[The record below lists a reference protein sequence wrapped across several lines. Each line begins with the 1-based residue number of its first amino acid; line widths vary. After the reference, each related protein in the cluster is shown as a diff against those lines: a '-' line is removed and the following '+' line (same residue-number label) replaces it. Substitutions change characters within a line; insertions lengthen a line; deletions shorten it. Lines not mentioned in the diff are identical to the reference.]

1 MLHARFQKVLV
12 ALPLFLSPLPATAN
26 STSALPSLDSINKAL
41 KSAPLDPILNYW
53 AALSYE
59 TTSVIG
65 TDRREMARV
74 GYAMA
79 VKSDPSFWP
88 AHVQLGLMAM
98 EDRDART
105 AQLHLL
111 AAALLQPDEP
121 TIFYTLAR
129 AAFCTGDLHV
139 AMSAWNR
146 ATALR
151 APKSTQDYVTGA
163 AVLAR
168 AGQMDKARVY
178 LDQLK
183 VTHAPIPVMI
193 NLAGA
198 TGGNEAIVEPQV
210 PLRKEGNGNAAKMG
224 MVDVIILRRDEG
236 SLKLSGINLL
246 DSLNLQFGTTLINS
260 SWKSSRDRIEGGM
273 TSSTLDI
280 GRDLTVTIPS
290 VTYSLNVANSQGG
303 QSTVQAQQA
312 LLIYDGQTSKIH
324 IGSTLTFATDGDLES
339 AVATK
344 EDGLNLEIGAKFSD
358 DGAVKLDINASLEDF
373 VPGGGPGS
381 FRQSVQ
387 TEKTTTSVTASLR
400 FGETILI
407 ASGEQSLNSRSYDRT
422 PIFSSLPLLG
432 NLFNSKIR
440 TTADSSVLILL
451 TLRPRS
457 SHELPHD
464 SEAERLQFDNL
475 RNRLLDQLDTDNA
488 SPSPN
493 RFTPEHKA
501 MSFRVD
507 NPARLHDADY
517 LKRAGLS
524 DIGNQYQSRLAGAH

>member
-1 MLHARFQKVLV
+1 MLHARFRHVLV
-12 ALPLFLSPLPATAN
+12 VLPLIINPSTARAKSIPAH
-26 STSALPSLDSINKAL
+26 PSLVSINRAL
-41 KSAPLDPILNYW
+41 KSAPLDPVLNYW

-79 VKSDPSFWP
+79 VKSDPTFWP
-88 AHVQLGLMAM
+88 AHVQLGMMAM

-105 AQLHLL
+105 AQLHLI
-111 AAALLQPDEP
+111 AAAVLQPDEP

-129 AAFCTGDLHV
+129 AAFCNGDLPL
-139 AMSAWNR
+139 AMRAWNR

-151 APKSTQDYVTGA
+151 TPKSTQDYVTGA

-168 AGQMDKARVY
+168 AGRMDKARIY
-178 LDQLK
+178 LEQLK
-183 VTHAPIPVMI
+183 AIRAPIPGMI
-193 NLAGA
+193 SLAGA
-198 TGGNEAIVEPQV
+198 AAGHEAIVGPQV
-210 PLRKEGNGNAAKMG
+210 PLRKEGNVNAAKMG

-246 DSLNLQFGTTLINS
+246 ESLNLQFGTTLINS
-260 SWKSSRDRIEGGM
+260 SWKSSRDRIEGSV

-339 AVATK
+339 TVATK

-387 TEKTTTSVTASLR
+387 TEKTTTSVTASLQ

-422 PIFSSLPLLG
+422 PILSSFPLLG

-440 TTADSSVLILL
+440 MTADSSVLILL

-457 SHELPHD
+457 SHELPYE

-475 RNRLLDQLDTDNA
+475 RNRLLDQLGTDKA
-488 SPSPN
+488 SPNTN
-493 RFTPEHKA
+493 RFNPEHEV

-517 LKRAGLS
+517 LKRTGVS
-524 DIGNQYQSRLAGAH
+524 HIGHKY